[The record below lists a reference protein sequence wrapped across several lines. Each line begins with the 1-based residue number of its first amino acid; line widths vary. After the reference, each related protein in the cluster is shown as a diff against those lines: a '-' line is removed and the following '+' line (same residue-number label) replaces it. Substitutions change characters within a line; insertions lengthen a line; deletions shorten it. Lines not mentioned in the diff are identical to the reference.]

1 MIQFD
6 FEIQHPYPKNNFKAF
21 WNKHATL
28 SKHKALETEIYKDP
42 ECIFGLGFRF
52 SFRGHDHAGLRIN
65 LGFFTYRFD
74 MHIYDTR
81 HWNHETNSW

>member
-1 MIQFD
+1 MINID
-6 FEIQHPYPKNNFKAF
+6 IQIQNPYPKNNFKAI
-21 WNKHATL
+21 WNRHRML
-28 SKHKALETEIYKDP
+28 SENKAWETEIYKDS

-65 LGFFTYRFD
+65 LGIFTYRFD

-81 HWNHETNSW
+81 HWNYETNSW